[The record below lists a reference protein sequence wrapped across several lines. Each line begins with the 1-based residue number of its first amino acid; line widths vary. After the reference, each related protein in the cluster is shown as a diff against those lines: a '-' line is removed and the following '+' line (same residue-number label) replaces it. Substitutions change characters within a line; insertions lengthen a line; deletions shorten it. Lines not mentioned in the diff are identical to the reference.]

1 MAIQSVNN
9 FFTNQY
15 HRAEETVETL
25 RGLETR
31 QKIICMC
38 VIAAVV
44 RVAIGLS
51 AFYFGLT
58 ENEGNDFCASVL
70 TGSLVMWIFE
80 ENDEMFHYAH
90 QINTLASIAILP
102 ITFMYSLSSLQVLGM
117 IVIADISIIILNH
130 WLNPD
135 CFTRRLELP
144 YL

>member
-1 MAIQSVNN
+1 MAIQSASN

-38 VIAAVV
+38 VIGAVA
-44 RVAIGLS
+44 RVALGLS
-51 AFYFGLT
+51 SFYLGLT
-58 ENEGNDFCASVL
+58 INEGNDFCAFFL

-80 ENDEMFHYAH
+80 ENDDMFRYVH

-102 ITFMYSLSSLQVLGM
+102 ITFMFSFSSLQTIGM
-117 IVIADISIIILNH
+117 ILISDSLIITLNH

-135 CFTRRLELP
+135 CFTRRLDRQM
-144 YL
+144 